1 MLLFQMRRTLQS
13 HCAADMVIGRVN
25 LRTAKAQMREQIEAW
40 IHKFGLWN
48 TQNTGAEI
56 CP

>member
-1 MLLFQMRRTLQS
+1 MLLFQMRCTLQS

-48 TQNTGAEI
+48 TQNTGAKI